1 MSKFGDDIVSIC
13 SSGLSRPSPD
23 ALAVSVPARPAS
35 AQALPGSD
43 LGAALKSY
51 RTQRANE
58 LSQPPYCVF
67 TNAELDVLVA
77 TCPRS
82 TAELGRIKG
91 FGPSKM
97 SKFGDDIVS
106 ICSSGLS
113 RPSPDALAATAA
125 AAAAAPAAPSK
136 RRLPS
141 SFEASSSSSASASA
155 AAQPAPPPAPR
166 IARSALNAEQLG
178 AAQRVLGGQNVFLT
192 GAAGVG
198 KSYLLRYVIQ
208 ELEAA
213 WPGAGQVPVVAPTGI
228 AASHVQ
234 GVTIHS
240 WAGIHSM
247 STQHT
252 PVHVRHVHL
261 IYPPCTCGRHRP
273 G

>member
-23 ALAVSVPARPAS
+23 ALAVSMPARPAS

-82 TAELGRIKG
+82 TAELSRIKG

-113 RPSPDALAATAA
+113 RPSPDALAVSVP
-125 AAAAAPAAPSK
+125 APARPASAQAP
-136 RRLPS
+136 PS
-141 SFEASSSSSASASA
+141 SD
-155 AAQPAPPPAPR
+155 
-166 IARSALNAEQLG
+166 LG
-178 AAQRVLGGQNVFLT
+178 AAL
-192 GAAGVG
+192 
-198 KSYLLRYVIQ
+198 KSYRTQ
-208 ELEAA
+208 RSSELAQPPYCVFTNAELDAL
-213 WPGAGQVPVVAPTGI
+213 VAP
-228 AASHVQ
+228 ACKPQS
-234 GVTIHS
+234 
-240 WAGIHSM
+240 
-247 STQHT
+247 
-252 PVHVRHVHL
+252 
-261 IYPPCTCGRHRP
+261 
-273 G
+273 